1 MKLEKLL
8 VQQAALAKQIDA
20 VRKAETKAKKE
31 AAVAYAQ
38 ARKAAVI
45 RAVEKAGLFEFDPAL
60 LSAEFQKV
68 AKILSASATE
78 PVSEPAPKSV
88 TPTTSIFESG
98 E

>member
-8 VQQAALAKQIDA
+8 EQQAALAKQIDA
-20 VRKAETKAKKE
+20 VRKAEAQAKKE

-45 RAVEKAGLFEFDPAL
+45 RAVEKAGLFEFDPTL
-60 LSAEFQKV
+60 LSIEFQKI
-68 AKILSASATE
+68 AKILSASATVH
-78 PVSEPAPKSV
+78 VSEPAPKSIAS
-88 TPTTSIFESG
+88 TASIFESG